1 MSPGL
6 SYRLGRI
13 FGQDG
18 RTMILPIDHGLI
30 GGRVHGLENPRALLD
45 VAIGLGCDGFLMSQG
60 MAQQTAQMFGHR
72 DAPVRVLTVD
82 SLYGARD
89 QDPGSAALVASV
101 ETAVRLGLDAVKLLM
116 PWDVPS
122 AQQAATAERIAGVV
136 KLATA
141 WEMPVMVEP
150 IAMRL
155 PQGPEAV
162 EVECHASRIAMELG
176 ADIIK
181 VGYPGNVTI
190 MKSLCDELGVPV
202 VILGGP
208 GTGTVTG
215 LLRMVGD
222 ALAGGASGIVIG
234 RKVWQQDQR
243 IWTSLAK
250 ALVRMVHGGLTTDE
264 AIDVL
269 EAAG

>member
-1 MSPGL
+1 
-6 SYRLGRI
+6 
-13 FGQDG
+13 
-18 RTMILPIDHGLI
+18 
-30 GGRVHGLENPRALLD
+30 
-45 VAIGLGCDGFLMSQG
+45 
-60 MAQQTAQMFGHR
+60 
-72 DAPVRVLTVD
+72 
-82 SLYGARD
+82 
-89 QDPGSAALVASV
+89 
-101 ETAVRLGLDAVKLLM
+101 
-116 PWDVPS
+116 
-122 AQQAATAERIAGVV
+122 
-136 KLATA
+136 
-141 WEMPVMVEP
+141 MPVMVEP

-181 VGYPGNVTI
+181 VGYPGDVTI

-264 AIDVL
+264 AVDVL